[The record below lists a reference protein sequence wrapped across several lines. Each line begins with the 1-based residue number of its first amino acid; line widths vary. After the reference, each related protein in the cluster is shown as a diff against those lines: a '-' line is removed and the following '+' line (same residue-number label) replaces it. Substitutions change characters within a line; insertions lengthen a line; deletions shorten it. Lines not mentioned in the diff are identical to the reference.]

1 MFKLFSEDR
10 QRKSDKEPQVTNVIG
25 YRYITTILPRN
36 LLTMQMKLWKTKWFT
51 INMTNISPISQLK
64 THTRTIS
71 LIGLAQKVV
80 RPQYG

>member
-51 INMTNISPISQLK
+51 I
-64 THTRTIS
+64 
-71 LIGLAQKVV
+71 
-80 RPQYG
+80 